1 MQALPGS
8 VLDLRS
14 PSRFAHGWLPD
25 QAFAGGAM
33 CAVIDDLR
41 HPARGNAGHVEL
53 LRRLEDR
60 LRRPGSGS
68 AFVLV
73 PPDADHH
80 LVGPIVCAVDA
91 SSGARRAL
99 GLARELARDVD
110 APLVLAHAIPFA
122 DENAVGDRG
131 ACRAVEVRRRR
142 ASLHRVTSNVRRVVG
157 GHPIDVLRGP
167 ARAQLR
173 LTEFARE
180 RNARLLIIGSGTAA
194 AESWLS
200 REASCPV
207 VVLSP
212 AFAAE
217 TPTPRHSR

>member
-1 MQALPGS
+1 
-8 VLDLRS
+8 
-14 PSRFAHGWLPD
+14 
-25 QAFAGGAM
+25 M

-41 HPARGNAGHVEL
+41 HPVRGNAGQVEL

-60 LRRPGSGS
+60 LRRRGSGS
-68 AFVLV
+68 AFVVV

-99 GLARELARDVD
+99 GLARGLARDVD

-122 DENAVGDRG
+122 DDDGVEQRG
-131 ACRAVEVRRRR
+131 ERSAVEVRRRR
-142 ASLHRVTSNVRRVVG
+142 AALHRVTSNVRRVVG
-157 GHPIDVLRGP
+157 GHPIEVLRGP

-180 RNARLLIIGSGTAA
+180 RDARLLIIGSGAVA

-200 REASCPV
+200 RESSCPV

-217 TPTPRHSR
+217 MPSPRHSR